1 MRQTAS
7 ADEAIMGEARAHAA
21 RVSPGTARVDQI
33 EAGCRWLR
41 LERASTAARLWLRP
55 VRQALRENL
64 AMAGTHD
71 EILAR
76 YARPGETVQTLGRLT
91 HGPEMGAG
99 PGGALPP
106 DRVADQVPA
115 LRHLRQHLDATRDG

>member
-7 ADEAIMGEARAHAA
+7 ADEASMGEARAHAA

-91 HGPEMGAG
+91 HWAG
-99 PGGALPP
+99 HGGLAQVLPSQ
-106 DRVADQVPA
+106 RVAGLVPA